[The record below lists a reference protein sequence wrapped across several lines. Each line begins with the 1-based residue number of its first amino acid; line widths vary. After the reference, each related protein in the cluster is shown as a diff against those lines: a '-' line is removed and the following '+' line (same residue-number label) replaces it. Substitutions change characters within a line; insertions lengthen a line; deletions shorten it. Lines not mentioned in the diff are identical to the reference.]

1 MTDAPSPVAA
11 AQLEELGIEVS
22 AGTSSEDDDNDNLV
36 MD

>member
-1 MTDAPSPVAA
+1 MTDAPSPVAV

-22 AGTSSEDDDNDNLV
+22 SADASDDDNDNLV